1 MPTCPICKKQFE
13 TTHGRQVYC
22 HDCLDFPNSG
32 KAVVYALSAADSPDI
47 RYIGSTTS
55 PVKRFMDHRRN
66 AHGPE
71 LKAWVESVK
80 GRFVF
85 TILEIVPKKKARASE
100 EAQIRHYERIGCKLI
115 NKRCA
120 KQRLF
125 TTKEAHGYIARWF
138 KNS

>member
-1 MPTCPICKKQFE
+1 MPTCPICRKQFE

-22 HDCLDFPNSG
+22 RDCLDFPKTG
-32 KAVVYALSAADSPDI
+32 KSVVYALSAAGSADI
-47 RYIGSTTS
+47 RYIGSTTN
-55 PVKRFMDHRRN
+55 PVKRFSDHRRQ

-71 LKAWVESVK
+71 LKAWIKSVGGK
-80 GRFVF
+80 FDF

-100 EAQIRHYERIGCKLI
+100 EAQIRHYERVGCKLL

-120 KQRLF
+120 KERLF
-125 TTKEAHGYIARWF
+125 TPKEAHDYISRWF